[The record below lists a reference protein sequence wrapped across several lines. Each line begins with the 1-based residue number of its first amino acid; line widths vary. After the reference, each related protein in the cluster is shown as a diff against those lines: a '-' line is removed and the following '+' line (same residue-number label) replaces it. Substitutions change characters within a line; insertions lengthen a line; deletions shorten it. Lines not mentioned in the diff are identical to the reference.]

1 MKIFIYIAVFIIW
14 FLLIGQIQITFKPFS
29 VSLPYWYRSVG
40 MLLIGVGL
48 LVYNIG
54 ELAKGY
60 KEGFREGVKYVVEK
74 VEKSINSK
82 E

>member
-1 MKIFIYIAVFIIW
+1 MKIFIYIAVFIIS

-40 MLLIGVGL
+40 MLLIVVGL

-60 KEGFREGVKYVVEK
+60 NEGFREGVKYIVEK

>member
-1 MKIFIYIAVFIIW
+1 MKIFIYIAVFIIL

-40 MLLIGVGL
+40 ILLIGVGL